1 MQAIIRVGTISGMIA
16 RYVGV
21 RLLGT
26 HGWSVLLALVEQRSD
41 MGLFRYTD
49 KNGSAAQGWIA
60 MANVRQQ
67 AP

>member
-1 MQAIIRVGTISGMIA
+1 MIA